1 MYKVIVTTAKGKL
14 LFIRQ
19 KEVMRY
25 YSDTFLIILFAD
37 IRTTLFLTNFI
48 TVTKV

>member
-1 MYKVIVTTAKGKL
+1 MKKEIKRENWSGL
-14 LFIRQ
+14 SD